1 MSENRT
7 ASRST
12 NPNSNSGASI
22 DAEDP
27 HGALRV
33 MGARAHQLR
42 AALRA
47 ADHYNS
53 QGNADE
59 RDTGSWLISSALDL
73 AQDVVADIDSL
84 ARQLKERPADAALQ
98 QTVSALRVRSHQLY
112 ASTRAADHFLDQDSN
127 DDRETGGWLVATAH
141 GLAMKLA
148 SAFDDSATPARRG
161 AGGGGGGSD
170 KGTELQEAGGARR
183 AAPLRGAA

>member
-7 ASRST
+7 ASRSP
-12 NPNSNSGASI
+12 NPSHAV
-22 DAEDP
+22 DAEDT
-27 HGALRV
+27 HGALRA

-47 ADHYNS
+47 ADHYNN
-53 QGNADE
+53 QGNSDE

-84 ARQLKERPADAALQ
+84 ARQLKERPADATLQ
-98 QTVSALRVRSHQLY
+98 QTVAALRVRTHQLY
-112 ASTRAADHFLDQDSN
+112 ASTRAADHFLDQDNN

-141 GLAMKLA
+141 GLAVKLA
-148 SAFDDSATPARRG
+148 SAFDDSAAPVRRG
-161 AGGGGGGSD
+161 GGD
-170 KGTELQEAGGARR
+170 KSTELQEAGPARR
-183 AAPLRGAA
+183 GAPLRGAA

>member
-7 ASRST
+7 ASRS
-12 NPNSNSGASI
+12 PNASSTV
-22 DAEDP
+22 DADDA
-27 HGALRV
+27 HGALRT

-53 QGNADE
+53 QSNSDE

-84 ARQLKERPADAALQ
+84 ARQLKERPADTVMQ
-98 QTVSALRVRSHQLY
+98 QTVAALRVRSHQLY
-112 ASTRAADHFLDQDSN
+112 ASTRAADHFLDQDN
-127 DDRETGGWLVATAH
+127 NEDRETGGWLVATAH
-141 GLAMKLA
+141 GLAVKLA
-148 SAFDDSATPARRG
+148 SAFDDSAMPARRG
-161 AGGGGGGSD
+161 AAD
-170 KGTELQEAGGARR
+170 KGDELQDAGGARR
-183 AAPLRGAA
+183 ATPLRGAA

>member
-1 MSENRT
+1 MSETRN
-7 ASRST
+7 ASRSPSPV
-12 NPNSNSGASI
+12 NAV
-22 DAEDP
+22 DADDP

-53 QGNADE
+53 QGNVDG

-98 QTVSALRVRSHQLY
+98 QTVAALRVRTHQLY
-112 ASTRAADHFLDQDSN
+112 ASTRAADHFLDQDN
-127 DDRETGGWLVATAH
+127 NEDRETGGWLVATAH
-141 GLAMKLA
+141 GLAVKLA

-161 AGGGGGGSD
+161 GAD
-170 KGTELQEAGGARR
+170 KGNELQEAGGARR

>member
-1 MSENRT
+1 MPENRT
-7 ASRST
+7 ASRSP
-12 NPNSNSGASI
+12 NPSPAV
-22 DAEDP
+22 DADDP

-98 QTVSALRVRSHQLY
+98 QAVAALRVRTHQLY

-127 DDRETGGWLVATAH
+127 EDRETGGWLVATAH
-141 GLAMKLA
+141 GLAVKLA

-161 AGGGGGGSD
+161 AAD
-170 KGTELQEAGGARR
+170 KGNELQEAGSARR

>member
-1 MSENRT
+1 MSENRN
-7 ASRST
+7 ASRS
-12 NPNSNSGASI
+12 PAPSHAV

-27 HGALRV
+27 QGGLRA

-53 QGNADE
+53 QSHVDE

-98 QTVSALRVRSHQLY
+98 QTVAALRVRSHQLY

-127 DDRETGGWLVATAH
+127 EDRETGGWLVASAH
-141 GLAMKLA
+141 ALAVKLA
-148 SAFDDSATPARRG
+148 SGFDDSAAPARRG
-161 AGGGGGGSD
+161 GAEKGS
-170 KGTELQEAGGARR
+170 ELQEAGGARR
-183 AAPLRGAA
+183 PAPLRGAA